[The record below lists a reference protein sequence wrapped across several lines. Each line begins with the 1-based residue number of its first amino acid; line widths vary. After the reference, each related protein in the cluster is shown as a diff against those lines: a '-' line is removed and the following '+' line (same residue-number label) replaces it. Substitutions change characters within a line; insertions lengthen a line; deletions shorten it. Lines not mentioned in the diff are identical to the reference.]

1 MNPLAIIVDWILHL
15 HGWVALLIVFAVP
28 ALEASA
34 FLGFLFPGEIAVLMG
49 GVLVFEHRMSL
60 PAAILAAVLGAIIGD
75 SVGYFVG
82 RRWGHDILRHTVGH
96 LPFVKHRLDD
106 HLEQARQYLRRKGGR
121 ALLVGR
127 FTAALRVL
135 IPGLAG
141 MSEMHYP
148 TFLLWNVSGGIVW
161 GMAFVLL
168 GFVAGASY
176 RHVAGI
182 VSKVGF
188 GILALI
194 VLWLLLSRLLQ
205 DSARWQRLGDR
216 LAATAPLAWTRR
228 RYPRQVTWTRR
239 RLNTR
244 HPTGFALTLVVAVGI
259 LSLWA
264 FGGLTQ
270 DVVAHDE
277 VARVDPT
284 VTIFIVAHR
293 AVWVTHVMSALTW
306 LGSSL
311 VLVPL
316 GLAIGGFFYVRD
328 HNWHPLVML
337 ASAYI
342 GALALYELVK
352 SVVGRARPPLID
364 QIGPVVSGHSF
375 PSGHATQA
383 MAIWGMVAVVLAVR
397 SPRVRMPVASAA
409 VLSILLVGFSRVYL
423 GVHWLSDVLAGYAL
437 GGVVLA
443 AILAAVL
450 MSPGARSGKWVR
462 G

>member
-1 MNPLAIIVDWILHL
+1 
-15 HGWVALLIVFAVP
+15 
-28 ALEASA
+28 
-34 FLGFLFPGEIAVLMG
+34 
-49 GVLVFEHRMSL
+49 
-60 PAAILAAVLGAIIGD
+60 
-75 SVGYFVG
+75 
-82 RRWGHDILRHTVGH
+82 
-96 LPFVKHRLDD
+96 
-106 HLEQARQYLRRKGGR
+106 
-121 ALLVGR
+121 
-127 FTAALRVL
+127 
-135 IPGLAG
+135 
-141 MSEMHYP
+141 
-148 TFLLWNVSGGIVW
+148 
-161 GMAFVLL
+161 
-168 GFVAGASY
+168 
-176 RHVAGI
+176 
-182 VSKVGF
+182 
-188 GILALI
+188 
-194 VLWLLLSRLLQ
+194 
-205 DSARWQRLGDR
+205 
-216 LAATAPLAWTRR
+216 
-228 RYPRQVTWTRR
+228 
-239 RLNTR
+239 
-244 HPTGFALTLVVAVGI
+244 
-259 LSLWA
+259 
-264 FGGLTQ
+264 
-270 DVVAHDE
+270 
-277 VARVDPT
+277 
-284 VTIFIVAHR
+284 
-293 AVWVTHVMSALTW
+293 MSALTW